1 MTARMGPRMFIMLK
15 RGLDFISGKVKPMG
29 NYDEVLEI
37 TLDIP
42 GNTTKVRIGY
52 DGTKVL
58 VAVLPNDSKQ
68 LPSFVHVYPND
79 AEEE

>member
-1 MTARMGPRMFIMLK
+1 
-15 RGLDFISGKVKPMG
+15 MG
-29 NYDEVLEI
+29 NYDEVLEV
-37 TLDIP
+37 TLNVP

-58 VAVLPNDSKQ
+58 VAVLPSDSKQ

-79 AEEE
+79 AEE